1 MNLAKGA
8 IALGGVRG
16 AGIPVWNSEGEPAPE
31 EVLDQF
37 ELLLIAAS
45 RWSRA
50 AGEDGGR
57 GPQRIPMTNPPI
69 VLS

>member
-1 MNLAKGA
+1 MNLTKGA

-37 ELLLIAAS
+37 ELLLIAPS

-50 AGEDGGR
+50 AGEDGGK
-57 GPQRIPMTNPPI
+57 
-69 VLS
+69 VLSEFP